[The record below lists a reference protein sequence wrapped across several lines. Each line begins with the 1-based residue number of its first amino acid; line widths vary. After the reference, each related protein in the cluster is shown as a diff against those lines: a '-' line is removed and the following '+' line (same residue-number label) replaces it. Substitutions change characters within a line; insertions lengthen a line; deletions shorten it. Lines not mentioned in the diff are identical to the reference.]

1 MGGEVTGEWIGPIG
15 LWHRTGTLAKVIVHD
30 KCTVQ
35 KYPEDKFS
43 LTAVTADGTPLGF
56 LLQKIKKDDLTLANE
71 VVAMIE
77 KKKKV

>member
-1 MGGEVTGEWIGPIG
+1 VSKRRIKLPGKKGKLLLPKNGDLEK
-15 LWHRTGTLAKVIVHD
+15 LRA
-30 KCTVQ
+30 